1 MWRRSI
7 PLPHLLT
14 ASGPAVRL
22 FSTRPMVLIA
32 LEPANGAFSA
42 ADIDRSTVTLERA
55 DHAAAPIRPV
65 PDKAPAEDADHD
77 GIAELALAFR
87 NGDLR
92 AMLED
97 LPPGESD
104 VSFWVR
110 GAMVTGGRFA
120 APLHLKVDAGKK
132 GLAAAVSPNPMNPT
146 AALTFRTRQP
156 GPARVVLFDV
166 RGRVV
171 RVLLDEPASRR
182 DTTIS
187 RWVGIR
193 VAICPPASTSTGS
206 SLPRGAGPESWS

>member
-1 MWRRSI
+1 
-7 PLPHLLT
+7 
-14 ASGPAVRL
+14 
-22 FSTRPMVLIA
+22 
-32 LEPANGAFSA
+32 
-42 ADIDRSTVTLERA
+42 
-55 DHAAAPIRPV
+55 
-65 PDKAPAEDADHD
+65 
-77 GIAELALAFR
+77 
-87 NGDLR
+87 
-92 AMLED
+92 MLED

-171 RVLLDEPASRR
+171 RVLLDEPALAPGYHDLAVGR
-182 DTTIS
+182 D
-187 RWVGIR
+187 
-193 VAICPPASTSTGS
+193 ASGRDLPSGVYFYRIVTPEGS
-206 SLPRGAGPESWS
+206 GSGKLVMMK